1 MKDRHIR
8 RQAKLLTL
16 LSHPRVGAR
25 GIRDHWRKYGQEVSV
40 ELLWEEAC
48 HLPVQLSI
56 AGGGFDLRQI
66 YREAEEEIRA
76 CVKMGI
82 KMVSLFDAFYPVSLR
97 EIYDPPPVL
106 FYKGD
111 LLERMGGNRPQ
122 DCKGAPLE
130 RTATTRLAR
139 TARAI
144 AIVGSRNSTTYGR
157 KVAENLARQLTAVSI
172 CVGSGLAEGLDTWDH
187 RGATARKGGPIAVF
201 GKGLDIYYPRRN
213 RSLQEEL
220 CHKGTVLSEYRLRT
234 LPLRHNFPARN
245 RIISGLAN
253 GVVVV
258 EASESSGALITADF
272 ALAEGKSVF
281 AIPGNIYHRN
291 TRGTHALLKDGAR
304 LVERVEDI
312 LEELYP
318 DLLSQKGRTI
328 SNGLFSEMEILAS
341 LSEEERLLYLQLDQ
355 EPQHIDD
362 LSRMVDME
370 VNKALGILL
379 QLEIK
384 GLIIQE
390 PAMNFVRA

>member
-1 MKDRHIR
+1 M
-8 RQAKLLTL
+8 
-16 LSHPRVGAR
+16 
-25 GIRDHWRKYGQEVSV
+25 
-40 ELLWEEAC
+40 
-48 HLPVQLSI
+48 
-56 AGGGFDLRQI
+56 
-66 YREAEEEIRA
+66 
-76 CVKMGI
+76 
-82 KMVSLFDAFYPVSLR
+82 
-97 EIYDPPPVL
+97 
-106 FYKGD
+106 
-111 LLERMGGNRPQ
+111 
-122 DCKGAPLE
+122 
-130 RTATTRLAR
+130 
-139 TARAI
+139 
-144 AIVGSRNSTTYGR
+144 
-157 KVAENLARQLTAVSI
+157 
-172 CVGSGLAEGLDTWDH
+172 
-187 RGATARKGGPIAVF
+187 
-201 GKGLDIYYPRRN
+201 
-213 RSLQEEL
+213 
-220 CHKGTVLSEYRLRT
+220 
-234 LPLRHNFPARN
+234 
-245 RIISGLAN
+245 
-253 GVVVV
+253 VV

>member
-8 RQAKLLTL
+8 RQAELLTL

-25 GIRDHWRKYGQEVSV
+25 GIRDYWQRHCQEASV

-48 HLPVQLSI
+48 RLPVQLSMEE
-56 AGGGFDLRQI
+56 GGFDLGQT
-66 YREAEEEIRA
+66 YREAEKEIRA
-76 CVKMGI
+76 FLKMGI
-82 KMVSLFDAFYPVSLR
+82 RMISLFDAFYPVSLR

-111 LLERMGGNRPQ
+111 LIERMGGDQSQNY
-122 DCKGAPLE
+122 KEGLME
-130 RTATTRLAR
+130 RMTGTRSPR

-144 AIVGSRNSTTYGR
+144 AIVGSRHSTTYGR
-157 KVAENLARQLTAVSI
+157 KVAETLARELSALGI
-172 CVGSGLAEGLDTWDH
+172 CVVSGLAEGIDSWAHL
-187 RGATARKGGPIAVF
+187 GAKDQKGGTIAVL
-201 GKGLDIYYPRRN
+201 GNGMDIYYPRRN

-220 CHKGTVLSEYRLRT
+220 CQKGTVLSEYRLRT
-234 LPLRHNFPARN
+234 LPLRHHFPARN
-245 RIISGLAN
+245 RIISGLAD

-258 EASESSGALITADF
+258 EASEDSGALITADF
-272 ALAEGKSVF
+272 ALEEGKSVF

-318 DLLSQKGRTI
+318 HLLSQKGRTA
-328 SNGLFSEMEILAS
+328 SNGLFSEAEILAN
-341 LSEEERLLYLQLDQ
+341 LSEEEKLLYLQVDQ
-355 EPQHIDD
+355 EPKHIDD
-362 LSRMVDME
+362 LSRMANIE

-390 PAMNFVRA
+390 PAMNFGRA